1 MSTVFC
7 TAAATAFPNLASV
20 TLVGHSAG
28 AQSLQRYAGANK
40 LSMPVKYILANAGT
54 YMYLTDER
62 ISKNALSKLNSTCPP
77 AQGTA
82 TCSLTVRDFSQPW
95 DGSET
100 QSTLK
105 LDLRSSLPFMIGCQ
119 AAIAQPRIELLGGSW
134 PGMEWHD
141 RVFLRVLC
149 VMQHH
154 LAQGMTRISMG

>member
-1 MSTVFC
+1 MSTVFY

-62 ISKNALSKLNSTCPP
+62 ISRSALSKLNSTCPP

-82 TCSLTVRDFSQPW
+82 TCSLTAGDFSQPW
-95 DGSET
+95 DGSE
-100 QSTLK
+100 
-105 LDLRSSLPFMIGCQ
+105 I
-119 AAIAQPRIELLGGSW
+119 
-134 PGMEWHD
+134 
-141 RVFLRVLC
+141 
-149 VMQHH
+149 
-154 LAQGMTRISMG
+154 

>member
-1 MSTVFC
+1 MFC

-62 ISKNALSKLNSTCPP
+62 VGMSALSKLNSTCPP

-82 TCSLTVRDFSQPW
+82 TCSLTAGDFSQPW
-95 DGSET
+95 DGSEIR
-100 QSTLK
+100 STLK
-105 LDLRSSLPFMIGCQ
+105 PNLHSSLPFMIGCQ
-119 AAIAQPRIELLGGSW
+119 PRS
-134 PGMEWHD
+134 
-141 RVFLRVLC
+141 
-149 VMQHH
+149 
-154 LAQGMTRISMG
+154 